1 MIELTLRLCQK
12 RMQQMQVVES
22 IVPEKIMKPDDFN
35 LWGEMQ
41 LSEQELIVEQ
51 AVELSKNG

>member
-1 MIELTLRLCQK
+1 
-12 RMQQMQVVES
+12 MQQMQVVES

-41 LSEQELIVEQ
+41 LSEQELIV
-51 AVELSKNG
+51 G

>member
-1 MIELTLRLCQK
+1 
-12 RMQQMQVVES
+12 MQQMQVVKS